1 MKVNTVGYYKEM
13 SEVKADANSIFDY
26 IHKEEPENIEKICK
40 YLDSGVALIVVPGV
54 TEDVISPEKGNAG
67 VASEYTDGTW
77 LWRGDLS
84 YYVRNYRLKLPDE
97 FIDTMRKNN
106 WMVPISS
113 DNLDSDSLEIDGI
126 KVY

>member
-1 MKVNTVGYYKEM
+1 M
-13 SEVKADANSIFDY
+13 
-26 IHKEEPENIEKICK
+26 
-40 YLDSGVALIVVPGV
+40 
-54 TEDVISPEKGNAG
+54 
-67 VASEYTDGTW
+67 
-77 LWRGDLS
+77 
-84 YYVRNYRLKLPDE
+84 RNYKLKLPDE